1 MSRWSCERAEVPRL
15 RQEVSVLM
23 TMLPVILDAG
33 EGDRAGRAGRAKK
46 TTLISH
52 LRADLVHIRRL
63 ECDDF

>member
-1 MSRWSCERAEVPRL
+1 
-15 RQEVSVLM
+15 M

-33 EGDRAGRAGRAKK
+33 EGDRAGRAK